1 MKVSENDLVNSLLN
15 GDENAFREFVDTF
28 KDKAYSLTLKV
39 LKNPDDAEDSL
50 QDAFIKF
57 YRALTRKQFEGR
69 SKLSTYFYTIVY
81 NTALDYYKKIKKTS
95 FSMISIDV
103 NESNFTEGDE
113 LVSAFKHSRIDK
125 NILPD
130 SIDAN
135 TDNVI
140 SGNEIQ
146 DIIKRF
152 IDHIPEQYSII
163 LNMFYINE
171 LSHKEICDILGLPLG
186 TVKNR
191 IFRAREKIKETIL
204 KRYSEDEI
212 LQYIE

>member
-28 KDKAYSLTLKV
+28 KDKAYSLTFKV

>member
-1 MKVSENDLVNSLLN
+1 MIVSENDLINGLLN
-15 GDENAFREFVDTF
+15 ADESAFREFVDQF
-28 KDKAYSLTLKV
+28 KDKAYSLTVKI

-50 QDAFIKF
+50 QEAFIKF
-57 YRALTRKQFEGR
+57 YRALIQKQFEGR

-81 NTALDYYKKIKKTS
+81 NTALDHYKKTRKTS
-95 FSMISIDV
+95 FSMISIDI
-103 NESNFTEGDE
+103 NESSFREGEE
-113 LVSAFKHSRIDK
+113 LTSAFKHTMIDK

-135 TDNVI
+135 TDKVI

-152 IDHIPEQYSII
+152 IDNIPEQYSII

-191 IFRAREKIKETIL
+191 IFRAKEKIKENIL

-212 LQYIE
+212 LQYID

>member
-1 MKVSENDLVNSLLN
+1 MKVSENDLVNNLLN
-15 GDENAFREFVDTF
+15 GDESAFREFVDTF
-28 KDKAYSLTLKV
+28 KDKAYSLTLKI

-57 YRALTRKQFEGR
+57 YRAVTREQFEGR

-103 NESNFTEGDE
+103 NESNFREGDE

-212 LQYIE
+212 LQYID

>member
-1 MKVSENDLVNSLLN
+1 MKVSDNDLTNELFQGGES
-15 GDENAFREFVDTF
+15 AFREFVDLY
-28 KDKAYSLTLKV
+28 KDKAYSLTYKI

-50 QDAFIKF
+50 QEAFIKF
-57 YRALTRKQFEGR
+57 YRAVIQKQFEGR

-81 NTALDYYKKIKKTS
+81 NTALDFYKKKKKTA

-103 NESNFTEGDE
+103 NESTFKEGDE
-113 LVSAFKHSRIDK
+113 LTSAFKHSMIDK
-125 NILPD
+125 DILPE

-135 TDNVI
+135 TDKVI

-146 DIIKRF
+146 RIINSF
-152 IDHIPEQYSII
+152 IEHIPEQYSII

-191 IFRAREKIKETIL
+191 IFRAKEKIKETIL

-212 LQYIE
+212 LQYID

>member
-1 MKVSENDLVNSLLN
+1 MKVSENDLVNNLLN
-15 GDENAFREFVDTF
+15 GDESAFREFVDTF
-28 KDKAYSLTLKV
+28 KDKAYSLTLKI

-57 YRALTRKQFEGR
+57 YRALNREQFEGR

-103 NESNFTEGDE
+103 NESNFSEGDE

-212 LQYIE
+212 LQYID

>member
-28 KDKAYSLTLKV
+28 KDKAYSLTLKI

>member
-212 LQYIE
+212 LQYID